1 MYGKQWYL
9 EGIAG
14 FLLLDVVP
22 CFLWLAP
29 ALGDG
34 AVFCGETEVSAADSD
49 SDQET
54 ALPVRRKLVFI
65 RLVSVNELVVQ
76 DKIAHAT
83 CPGYRT

>member
-9 EGIAG
+9 EGTAG
-14 FLLLDVVP
+14 FLLFDMVP

-34 AVFCGETEVSAADSD
+34 SVFCGETEVSAADSD

-54 ALPVRRKLVFI
+54 ALPVRRKLVF
-65 RLVSVNELVVQ
+65 S
-76 DKIAHAT
+76 
-83 CPGYRT
+83 